1 MEAKRQTMSAKTL
14 TYTTSGVR
22 SLLNEVAER
31 SGQNLLACYQCRK
44 CAAGCPVGEETGV
57 TPDRLIR
64 MILLGDRDDALSNLL
79 VWKCVACY
87 TCGTRCPNNIQTARI
102 TETLKQ
108 MSKELHLEPLTPRIA
123 DFHASFMK
131 ATEHMGRFNE
141 IEGMGIYEAK
151 TAMREI
157 KTGGLKAVLD
167 EMKGQ
172 MKLGRTMMKKKR
184 MHYKLDKI
192 KNKAEVKAL
201 YRKAKQGKGA

>member
-1 MEAKRQTMSAKTL
+1 MSVKTLKYEAKGAQT
-14 TYTTSGVR
+14 
-22 SLLNEVAER
+22 LLREVMDK
-31 SGQNLLACYQCRK
+31 SGQNLLACYQCRR

-64 MILLGDRDDALSNLL
+64 MILLGDRGEALSNLL

-108 MSKELHLEPLTPRIA
+108 MSKKEHLEPLRPRIA
-123 DFHASFMK
+123 DFHNAFMK
-131 ATEHMGRFNE
+131 ATGHMGRFNE

-151 TAMREI
+151 TA
-157 KTGGLKAVLD
+157 LKELKKGNVGAVID
-167 EMKGQ
+167 EMMNQ
-172 MKLGRTMMKKKR
+172 AKLGMTMMKKKR
-184 MHYKLDKI
+184 MHFKVDKV

-201 YRKAKQGKGA
+201 YRKAKPGKGA

>member
-1 MEAKRQTMSAKTL
+1 MEAKEQVMSAKTL
-14 TYTTSGVR
+14 QSEATDAK
-22 SLLNEVAER
+22 SLLQEVAEK
-31 SGQNLLACYQCRK
+31 SGQNLLACYQCRR

-64 MILLGDRDDALSNLL
+64 MVLLGDREEALNNLL

-108 MSKELHLEPLTPRIA
+108 MSKAAHLEPLRPRIA
-123 DFHASFMK
+123 DFHNAFMQ

-141 IEGMGIYEAK
+141 IEGMRIYETK
-151 TAMREI
+151 TTLKEL
-157 KTGGLKAVLD
+157 KTGNFGAIID
-167 EMKGQ
+167 EMKNQ
-172 MKLGRTMMKKKR
+172 AKLGVSMMKKKR
-184 MHYKLDKI
+184 MHFKADQV

-201 YRKAKQGKGA
+201 YRKARQGKGA